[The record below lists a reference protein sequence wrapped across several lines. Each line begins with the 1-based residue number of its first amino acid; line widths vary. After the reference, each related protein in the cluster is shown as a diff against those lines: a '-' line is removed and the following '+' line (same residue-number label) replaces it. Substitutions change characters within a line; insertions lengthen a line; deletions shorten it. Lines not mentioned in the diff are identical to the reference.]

1 MVSLA
6 HTVGSNNLQM
16 LGGSKQT
23 AGPVPQQS
31 ESKPNLQK
39 VARSRRRT
47 RLGLFCG
54 HGSSVFS
61 GRERSRQYLKANFW
75 ISCARAK
82 TSSNPCCPG
91 CKHRMRESD
100 PSSEPTSETS
110 APRTPANFSQ
120 DNSMC
125 AKGPR
130 TVLPQ
135 AMHET
140 TRALEKE
147 PCKCPSGKRFNLRR
161 HKALLA
167 SRLFHDDGCFRIE
180 VSILDGV
187 KSGLMIR
194 QDKKPFRRLN
204 QTLQPG

>member
-23 AGPVPQQS
+23 AGPVPQHS
-31 ESKPNLQK
+31 EPKPTYKKLQG
-39 VARSRRRT
+39 AGAGHDSAPFA
-47 RLGLFCG
+47 L

-135 AMHET
+135 AIHET

-161 HKALLA
+161 HQALLA

-180 VSILDGV
+180 VSRYYITLEHILV
-187 KSGLMIR
+187 AAILY
-194 QDKKPFRRLN
+194 F
-204 QTLQPG
+204 T